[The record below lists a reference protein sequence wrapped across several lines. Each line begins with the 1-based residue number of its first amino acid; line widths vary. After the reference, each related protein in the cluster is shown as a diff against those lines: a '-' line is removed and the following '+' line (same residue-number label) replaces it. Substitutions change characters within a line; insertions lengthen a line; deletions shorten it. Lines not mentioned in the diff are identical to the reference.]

1 MTINLK
7 NVEVTKAGVE
17 LRHTFTPKRIN
28 EGLQDCDKVRVV
40 CDYFKTNEKMDYAS
54 YDKDGNVKFA
64 FSEIFRNKVEEVKNL
79 SVRDELDNLINLKTA
94 EDILNFISVPALES
108 IVNEAVLHLLNSDG
122 LTEDEVKNLE

>member
-7 NVEVTKAGVE
+7 NVEVSKAGVE

-28 EGLQDCDKVRVV
+28 EGLQDSDKVRVV

-54 YDKDGNVKFA
+54 YDKDGNVKFK
-64 FSEIFRNKVEEVKNL
+64 FSEIFRDKVVEIKNL
-79 SVRDELDNLINLKTA
+79 SVRDELDNLLNLKTA
-94 EDILNFISVPALES
+94 DDILGFISVPALES

>member
-28 EGLQDCDKVRVV
+28 EGMQDCDKVRVV
-40 CDYFKTNEKMDYAS
+40 CDYFRTNEKMDYAS
-54 YDKDGNVKFA
+54 YDKDGNIKFA
-64 FSEIFRNKVEEVKNL
+64 FSEIFRNKVVEIKNL
-79 SVRDELDNLINLKTA
+79 SVRDELDNLFNLKTA

-108 IVNEAVLHLLNSDG
+108 FVNETVLHLLNSDG
-122 LTEDEVKNLE
+122 LTEDEAKNLE